1 MQSHPERELQST
13 APRHNAP
20 ILLLHPLPFLLF
32 LYTLCF
38 FFRSPEPPRAFRPLD
53 NQSPP
58 STPLP
63 SPPPSSASAPETPK
77 LPSSTNT
84 PDPPPFFPS
93 YPASPPPPP
102 PPVAT
107 FISYPANISSLAIPQ
122 TPRQKPNSSAKLVGV
137 TVAAILSAVAF
148 VGVSAF
154 VYCRWRGRRRYSDDE
169 KVIRSESNLRLF
181 SDNVETGNTSR
192 KVRHTSSASSEFL
205 YLGTVVD
212 SRGIGDDR
220 GLADSRGN
228 DNGGG
233 GNLDPRRMDS
243 PELQPLPPLARQAS
257 GQQNGQ
263 ERYDVRSTT
272 TADED
277 EEEFYSPKG
286 SLGGRDS
293 SSATGSGSRRA
304 FVANAGE
311 NIGGRSSDSGST
323 SFSSTSGSPDRSHSA
338 SLSPPVSL
346 SPKRSQ
352 SKSPETTVAQINQ
365 VESPAL
371 SPVYNNNQHAQS
383 SLPSSSSTPENAFAR
398 DGQSPLLSPLSL
410 SPNRALQKSSNM
422 SSPRLSN
429 AVSEGVEK
437 NVGASPRLSNA
448 SYQSTKSVSSSS
460 AFSLPSSP
468 EKAWERSFDQSP
480 RISSFSDRYRQSP
493 LSLSSRP
500 LSPTLLSSPE
510 TELCKIP
517 VQDFTPQRK
526 RWEIPILS
534 TAVAQPPPVS
544 APPPPPPPP
553 PPEHHR
559 KQWEIPSLST
569 ATDQSVSRPPELIPP
584 SRPFVLQNASMKVS
598 PVELPSSSQ
607 NSGEVDEAQ
616 KPKLKPLHWDKVRAS
631 SGREMVWDHL
641 RTSSFKL
648 NEEMIETLFVN
659 APKNCTPRPG
669 LCQQSE
675 EDRILDP
682 KKSQN
687 ISILLRALNVTI
699 EEVCEALLEGTA
711 DTLGSELLE
720 SLLKMAPSKEEER
733 KLREYKDDSLTK
745 LGPAEKFLKAV
756 LDIPFAF
763 KRVEAM
769 LYIANFESEVE
780 YLRKSFGVLEAACEE
795 LKNSRMFLKLLE
807 AVLKTGNRMNVG
819 TNRGDAL
826 AFKLDTLLKLVDVKG
841 ADGKTS
847 LLHFVV
853 QEIIR
858 IEGARISGTN
868 QTPNPSPIEDAK
880 CRKLGLQVVSSLSSE
895 LANVKKAAAM
905 DSDVLIGEVSK
916 LSQGLKNVN
925 GVLQLTET
933 AKLDDESSQKFS
945 ESMNKFMRMAAEEI
959 LKVEGQERVALSL
972 VKELTE
978 YFHGDSAKEEAHP
991 FRIFMV
997 VRDFLTVLDRVCKE
1011 VSMIN
1016 ERTMV
1021 SSGHKFPVPV
1031 NPTLPPGLHGKETM
1045 QICSSSSDEDNSSP

>member
-1 MQSHPERELQST
+1 MFADKVE
-13 APRHNAP
+13 AG
-20 ILLLHPLPFLLF
+20 
-32 LYTLCF
+32 
-38 FFRSPEPPRAFRPLD
+38 
-53 NQSPP
+53 
-58 STPLP
+58 
-63 SPPPSSASAPETPK
+63 SA
-77 LPSSTNT
+77 
-84 PDPPPFFPS
+84 
-93 YPASPPPPP
+93 
-102 PPVAT
+102 
-107 FISYPANISSLAIPQ
+107 
-122 TPRQKPNSSAKLVGV
+122 
-137 TVAAILSAVAF
+137 
-148 VGVSAF
+148 
-154 VYCRWRGRRRYSDDE
+154 
-169 KVIRSESNLRLF
+169 
-181 SDNVETGNTSR
+181 SR
-192 KVRHTSSASSEFL
+192 KVRHTASSASSEFL

-212 SRGIGDDR
+212 SRGIGDDCGR
-220 GLADSRGN
+220 PDARGN

-233 GNLDPRRMDS
+233 SAGAMDPRRMDS

-257 GQQNGQ
+257 CQQNGA
-263 ERYDVRSTT
+263 ERDDVSSTA

-293 SSATGSGSRRA
+293 SSATGSGSRRVFA
-304 FVANAGE
+304 ANEGE
-311 NIGGRSSDSGST
+311 NIGGRSCDSGST

-352 SKSPETTVAQINQ
+352 PKAPETSVVHGASLGVQTNQ

-371 SPVYNNNQHAQS
+371 SSVHNNNRYVNVQS
-383 SLPSSSSTPENAFAR
+383 SSLSSSSSTPEKAFACE
-398 DGQSPLLSPLSL
+398 GQSPLLSPLSL
-410 SPNRALQKSSNM
+410 SPSRALQKNSNL

-429 AVSEGVEK
+429 AVSEGVAK
-437 NVGASPRLSNA
+437 NAGASPRLSNA
-448 SYQSTKSVSSSS
+448 SYQSRKSVTSSS

-517 VQDFTPQRK
+517 VQDSPPQRK
-526 RWEIPILS
+526 RWEIPVLS
-534 TAVAQPPPVS
+534 APVS
-544 APPPPPPPP
+544 QPHPTVLAPPPPPPPP
-553 PPEHHR
+553 R
-559 KQWEIPSLST
+559 KQWEIPAHST
-569 ATDQSVSRPPELIPP
+569 PTAQPISRPPELIPP
-584 SRPFVLQNASMKVS
+584 SRPFVLQNPTIKVS
-598 PVELPSSSQ
+598 PVEMPPSSE
-607 NSGEVDEAQ
+607 NAGVVDETQ
-616 KPKLKPLHWDKVRAS
+616 KPKLKPLHWDKVRANS
-631 SGREMVWDHL
+631 DREMVWDHL

-659 APKNCTPRPG
+659 APKCSTAHPG
-669 LCQQSE
+669 FSQQSE

-682 KKSQN
+682 KKAQN

-699 EEVCEALLEGTA
+699 EDVCEALLEGSA

-733 KLREYKDDSLTK
+733 KLRDHTDDSPTK

-769 LYIANFESEVE
+769 LYIANFESELE
-780 YLRKSFGVLEAACEE
+780 YLRKSFGILEAACEE
-795 LKNSRMFLKLLE
+795 LRNSRMFLKLLE
-807 AVLKTGNRMNVG
+807 AVLKTGNRMNTG

-858 IEGARISGTN
+858 IEGARLSGTN
-868 QTPNPSPIEDAK
+868 QTPNPSSIEDAK
-880 CRKLGLQVVSSLSSE
+880 FRKLGLQVVSSLSSE

-905 DSDVLIGEVSK
+905 DSEVLIGEVSK
-916 LSQGLKNVN
+916 LSQGLKNVA
-925 GVLQLTET
+925 GILQLIKTT
-933 AKLDDESSQKFS
+933 KLDDENSRKFS
-945 ESMNKFMRMAAEEI
+945 ESMNKFTRVAEEEI
-959 LKVEGQERVALSL
+959 LKVEAQERAALSL

-978 YFHGDSAKEEAHP
+978 YFHGNSAKEEAHP

-997 VRDFLTVLDRVCKE
+997 VRDFLTILDRVCKE
-1011 VSMIN
+1011 VGMIN
-1016 ERTMV
+1016 ERTIV

-1031 NPTLPPGLHGKETM
+1031 NPMLPQPHPGLCDGRRE
-1045 QICSSSSDEDNSSP
+1045 CNSSDDDNSSP